1 MGRDPTERLRTMIS
15 SSDPFSDDDAPD
27 ASLRV
32 VTIDGPAASGKGT
45 VARQLADTLGW
56 TLLNTGAM
64 YRVVALAGMRRGLD
78 LTDEDRLAAL
88 AGTLKARF
96 EVGRAWLDDEDVTE
110 PIHSIEV
117 TRATRHAADNLR
129 VRAVLVGWQRRFARC
144 HHPIVTEGRD
154 QGTVVFPNAPVKI
167 YLTADPAERA
177 RRRVAQFTRQGQT
190 VDPAQV
196 FADLLQRDRE
206 DESRPIGALKP
217 APDALR
223 VDTTNL
229 APREIVGDLAILV
242 RQRLGMSNATSPKIM

>member
-1 MGRDPTERLRTMIS
+1 MTS
-15 SSDPFSDDDAPD
+15 SSDPFAEDDAPE

-45 VARQLADTLGW
+45 IARQLAETLGW

-88 AGTLKARF
+88 ARGLRARF
-96 EVGRAWLDDEDVTE
+96 EAGRAWLEDEDVTE
-110 PIHSIEV
+110 PIHSLEV
-117 TRATRHAADNLR
+117 TRATRHAADNQQ
-129 VRAVLVGWQRRFARC
+129 VRAVLVGWQRRFARR
-144 HHPIVTEGRD
+144 HQPIVTEGRD
-154 QGTVVFPNAPVKI
+154 QGTVVFPHAPVKI

-177 RRRVAQFTRQGQT
+177 RRRVAQFTRQGQI

-196 FADLLQRDRE
+196 LADLLQRDRE
-206 DESRPIGALKP
+206 DESRPIGGLKP

-223 VDTTNL
+223 LDTTNL
-229 APREIVGDLAILV
+229 TPHEVVGDLVNLV
-242 RQRLGMSNATSPKIM
+242 RQRLGTTGTGSPGIT